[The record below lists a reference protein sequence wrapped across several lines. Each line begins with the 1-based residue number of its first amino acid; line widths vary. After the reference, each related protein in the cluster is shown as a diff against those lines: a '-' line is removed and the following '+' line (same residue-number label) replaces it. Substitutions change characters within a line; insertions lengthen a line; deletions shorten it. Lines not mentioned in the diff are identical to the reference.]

1 MLARR
6 ALTWVVV
13 VAAGAALAGGCGVP
27 AGHSP
32 APESAAKRLPEKE
45 AGAAKNGAEANPAT
59 RAPMIVYTHTL
70 DVVVSDLDAAAAE
83 VDRLVAEHKGY
94 VVQSEVRSDSGRH
107 RAATYTLR
115 IPVASDRA
123 VRSAVLALGT
133 PERNASEAQDVT
145 EEFVD
150 VEKRVKNL
158 KEQEDKFNALLQE
171 KRKEEKLEDI
181 KSLMREIAQ
190 IRGEVERAQGRREY
204 LLNRTTFATTNLSLR
219 EVKDYTPPTA
229 PTFGAQIGETFR
241 TSWDA
246 VLSFGR
252 VVVLFAVALVPWAP
266 VWGPAVL
273 LVLWQGR
280 RWRAGRVS
288 RRLVRAEPAPPG

>member
-1 MLARR
+1 M
-6 ALTWVVV
+6 
-13 VAAGAALAGGCGVP
+13 VAFGAGLAGGCGVP
-27 AGHSP
+27 ASKSP
-32 APESAAKRLPEKE
+32 APEGASKQLPEKQ
-45 AGAAKNGAEANPAT
+45 AGAAKNGADANAAA
-59 RAPMIVYTHTL
+59 RVPMIVYTHTL
-70 DVVVSDLDAAAAE
+70 DVVVSDLDVATAE

-94 VVQSEVRSDSGRH
+94 VVQSEVRGDRGRW

-123 VRSAVLALGT
+123 VRNAVLALGT

-145 EEFVD
+145 EEFMD

-158 KEQEDKFNALLQE
+158 KEQEDKLNALLLE

-219 EVKDYTPPTA
+219 EVKDYTPPT
-229 PTFGAQIGETFR
+229 FGTQIGATFR

-246 VLSFGR
+246 VLSAGQS
-252 VVVLFAVALVPWAP
+252 VVLFAVALVPWAP
-266 VWGPAVL
+266 VWGPVL
-273 LVLWQGR
+273 VFALWQVR
-280 RWRAGRVS
+280 RWRAGRVPS
-288 RRLVRAEPAPPG
+288 PLLRAEPTTPAG

>member
-1 MLARR
+1 MLARC
-6 ALTWVVV
+6 ALTWAV
-13 VAAGAALAGGCGVP
+13 VAVGAGLAGGCGVP
-27 AGHSP
+27 AENSP
-32 APESAAKRLPEKE
+32 ASAPKRPDG

-70 DVVVSDLDAAAAE
+70 AVVVSDLDAAAAE

-94 VVQSEVRSDSGRH
+94 VVQSEVRGDSGRN
-107 RAATYTLR
+107 RSATYTFR

-123 VRSAVLALGT
+123 VRNAVLALGT

-145 EEFVD
+145 EEFMD

-158 KEQEDKFNALLQE
+158 KEQEDKLNALLLE

-219 EVKDYTPPTA
+219 EVKDYAP
-229 PTFGAQIGETFR
+229 PTFGTQVGATFR

-246 VLSFGR
+246 VLGFGQAA
-252 VVVLFAVALVPWAP
+252 VLLAVALVPWAP
-266 VWGPAVL
+266 LWGPVL
-273 LVLWQGR
+273 AFALWRVR
-280 RWRAGRVS
+280 RWRAGRAS
-288 RRLVRAEPAPPG
+288 RRLPRAVPAAQPG